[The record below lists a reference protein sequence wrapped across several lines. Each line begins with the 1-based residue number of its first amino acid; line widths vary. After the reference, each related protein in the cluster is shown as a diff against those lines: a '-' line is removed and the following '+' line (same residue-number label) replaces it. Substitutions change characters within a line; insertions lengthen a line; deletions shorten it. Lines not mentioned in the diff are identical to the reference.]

1 MPATTS
7 FKAGRWYSKL
17 YFGTAG
23 IPRTTPAKSTV
34 DGVKHIRTLGLA
46 AMELEFVYGVRM
58 KKELA
63 LEVRKVAER
72 NNVHLSVHAPY
83 YINLNAQDEK
93 KLRASKKRIL
103 DSAMVGTAAGAE
115 SIVFHPGFYL
125 NMEKDKVYATIKKG
139 LVEVLTELH
148 EQDIGAIL
156 RPETTGKNSQ
166 FGSFEELLRLSS
178 ELENVLPCIDFAH
191 LHAKAGGKLNSF
203 EEFWAILS
211 SYEEHLGKDA
221 LNELHI
227 HVAGIEYTPKGEKN
241 HLNLPESDFN
251 YRELLKA
258 LKEFGCGGLLICES
272 PNLEGDALLL
282 QQNYEEL

>member
-7 FKAGRWYSKL
+7 FKAGGWYSKL

-23 IPRTTPAKSTV
+23 IPRSTPGNNTV
-34 DGVKHIRTLGLA
+34 DGVKHIRTLGLDV
-46 AMELEFVYGVRM
+46 MELEFVYGVRM
-58 KKELA
+58 KKALA
-63 LEVRKVAER
+63 VEVRKVAER

-83 YINLNAQDEK
+83 YINLNAQDKK
-93 KLRASKKRIL
+93 KLKASKKRIL
-103 DSAMVGTAAGAE
+103 DSAMVGMAAGAR
-115 SIVFHPGFYL
+115 SIIFHPGFYL
-125 NMEKDKVYATIKKG
+125 NMEKERVYATVKKV
-139 LVEVLTELH
+139 LEEVLTELH

-156 RPETTGKNSQ
+156 RPETTGKGTQ
-166 FGSFEELLRLSS
+166 FGSFQELLRLSS
-178 ELENVLPCIDFAH
+178 ELEGVLPCIDFAH
-191 LHAKAGGKLNSF
+191 LHARAGGKFNSF
-203 EEFWAILS
+203 EEFRSILS

-221 LNELHI
+221 LNQLHI

-282 QQNYEEL
+282 QQSYEEM